1 MERRGKTHEVA
12 VDVARVIVARC
23 HANFLGK
30 GGEFLDE
37 RVLSIARKDGQV
49 DRAGLDAVAL
59 FLQRFEQA
67 ANSRVRVLD
76 VVDGVLA
83 VLAHGE
89 AEVEFHLRVGLGVEE
104 VAAGVD
110 GNFVEQVRERN
121 GLTRALGHTHDLA
134 VAHEL
139 DELHQH
145 DVETVRAV
153 EAQRVHRALH
163 AGHVTVMV
171 SAPDVNDLVEVTHGE
186 LVAVIGN
193 VAGKVGVEAVGA
205 AQNVVL

>member
-1 MERRGKTHEVA
+1 M
-12 VDVARVIVARC
+12 
-23 HANFLGK
+23 
-30 GGEFLDE
+30 
-37 RVLSIARKDGQV
+37 
-49 DRAGLDAVAL
+49 
-59 FLQRFEQA
+59 
-67 ANSRVRVLD
+67 RVLD

-89 AEVEFHLRVGLGVEE
+89 AEVEFHLRVGLSIEE
-104 VAAGVD
+104 VTAGVD

-121 GLTRALGHTHDLA
+121 GLARALGHTHDLA
-134 VAHEL
+134 IAHEL

-153 EAQRVHRALH
+153 EAQRVHRTLH
-163 AGHVTVMV
+163 AGHVAVMV
-171 SAPDVNDLVEVTHGE
+171 GAPDVDDLVEMTNGE

>member
-1 MERRGKTHEVA
+1 M
-12 VDVARVIVARC
+12 
-23 HANFLGK
+23 
-30 GGEFLDE
+30 
-37 RVLSIARKDGQV
+37 
-49 DRAGLDAVAL
+49 
-59 FLQRFEQA
+59 
-67 ANSRVRVLD
+67 RVLD

-104 VAAGVD
+104 VTAGVD

-121 GLTRALGHTHDLA
+121 GLARALGHTHDLA

-139 DELHQH
+139 NELHQH
-145 DVETVRAV
+145 DVEAVGPV

-163 AGHVTVMV
+163 TGHVAVV
-171 SAPDVNDLVEVTHGE
+171 VGAPDVDDLVEMTHGE
-186 LVAVIGN
+186 LVAVVGDI
-193 VAGKVGVEAVGA
+193 AGEVGVETVGA

>member
-1 MERRGKTHEVA
+1 M
-12 VDVARVIVARC
+12 
-23 HANFLGK
+23 
-30 GGEFLDE
+30 
-37 RVLSIARKDGQV
+37 
-49 DRAGLDAVAL
+49 
-59 FLQRFEQA
+59 
-67 ANSRVRVLD
+67 RVLD

-104 VAAGVD
+104 VTAGVD

-121 GLTRALGHTHDLA
+121 GLARALGHTHDLA
-134 VAHEL
+134 IAHEL
-139 DELHQH
+139 NELHQH

-163 AGHVTVMV
+163 AGHVTVVV